1 MIFVGVSVGLTGGGD
16 ADLLLTNFKNVV
28 CGSDK
33 VK

>member
-1 MIFVGVSVGLTGGGD
+1 MIFVGVGVGLTGGGD
-16 ADLLLTNFKNVV
+16 GDLLLTNFKNVV